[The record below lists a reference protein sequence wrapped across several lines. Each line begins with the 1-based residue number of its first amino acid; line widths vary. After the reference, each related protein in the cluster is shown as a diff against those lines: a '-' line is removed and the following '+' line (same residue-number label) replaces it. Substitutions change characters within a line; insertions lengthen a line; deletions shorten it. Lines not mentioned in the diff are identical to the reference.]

1 MSTAVVHV
9 TGLVKTYDDRD
20 VVAGIDL
27 ELQRGEILGLLG
39 PNGAG
44 KTTTIECIV
53 GLRRPTS
60 GTVRVLG
67 VDPAADR
74 DTITRRVAVQPQA
87 AALFD
92 HLTVEETVR
101 LFASFHDDPRAVAEV
116 LAVVDLVADA
126 DRRIKHLSGGQ
137 HRRVLLAVALVGRPE
152 ILILDEPSAGLDPA
166 SRRLLWDAIEAVRA
180 EGASVILS
188 THQMDE
194 ATTVCD
200 RVAIIVAGRVA
211 ALGSPD
217 ELVRARRADSTVA
230 FTVPVGTERVA
241 LLAHGDARIDEQADG
256 LRVTIPTSEP
266 DDLLRA
272 VTFDPALKA
281 REFAIVRG
289 SLEDLFLELAGGD
302 AS

>member
-9 TGLVKTYDDRD
+9 TGLVKTYGAHD

-27 ELQRGEILGLLG
+27 ELERGEILGLLG

-44 KTTTIECIV
+44 KTTTIECMV

-74 DTITRRVAVQPQA
+74 DSITRRVAVQPQA

-101 LFASFHDDPRAVAEV
+101 LFASFHDDPRDVAEV
-116 LAVVDLVADA
+116 LAVVDLVADSG
-126 DRRIKHLSGGQ
+126 RRIKHLSGGQ

-152 ILILDEPSAGLDPA
+152 ILVLDEPSAGLDPA
-166 SRRLLWDAIEAVRA
+166 SRRRLWDAIEAVRA

-230 FTVPVGTERVA
+230 FAVPVGTERAA
-241 LLAHGDARIDEQADG
+241 LLAHGDARIDAQADG

>member
-9 TGLVKTYDDRD
+9 TGLVKTYDARD

-27 ELQRGEILGLLG
+27 ELERGEILGLLG

-60 GTVRVLG
+60 GTVRVFG

-152 ILILDEPSAGLDPA
+152 ILVLDEPSAGLDPA

-211 ALGSPD
+211 ALGRPD
-217 ELVRARRADSTVA
+217 ELVRARSADSTVA
-230 FTVPVGTERVA
+230 FTVPVGTEHAA
-241 LLAHGDARIDEQADG
+241 LLAHGDARIDAQADG

>member
-27 ELQRGEILGLLG
+27 ELQSGEILGLLG

-67 VDPAADR
+67 VDPAVDR

-152 ILILDEPSAGLDPA
+152 ILVLDEPSAGLDPA
-166 SRRLLWDAIEAVRA
+166 SRRLLWDAIEAARA

-230 FTVPVGTERVA
+230 FTVPVGTEHAA
-241 LLAHGDARIDEQADG
+241 LLAHGDARIDAQADG